1 MAEFFTAGEFET
13 AIAAGGFRRISVI
26 ARWSHFTIEG
36 AARSGADITLAKS
49 KEKREARRFLN
60 PAAAL
65 KLLRQ
70 MGARKAEVEMGQ
82 WDLDLASLSMRMRP
96 DVTARRMQAQRNPEL
111 AFYGKLN
118 TLGAPNRE
126 EEKDKLVQRRMM
138 GKE

>member
-1 MAEFFTAGEFET
+1 
-13 AIAAGGFRRISVI
+13 
-26 ARWSHFTIEG
+26 
-36 AARSGADITLAKS
+36 
-49 KEKREARRFLN
+49 
-60 PAAAL
+60 
-65 KLLRQ
+65 
-70 MGARKAEVEMGQ
+70 MGQ